1 MACSSSGKCLANTKN
16 VIQPFWPCGCCG
28 CSALPPLGHKQFGQ
42 MTKRRINCWQRCIK
56 RRAIAPWG
64 HKRGLWLDLR
74 HRTGTGLWPQILC
87 DCPTLTLI
95 LWLCCSDV
103 LKLWDSRTVILTL
116 ISFDPVS
123 QFGSDPLRQP
133 ASTTCSHAPSA
144 FAPREACSSS
154 ALNLWP
160 QWHIVNCS
168 HRPFQQAAIS
178 FLSCWPRRESPV
190 RRVSLKGSCT
200 QITRRQPAVCHGC
213 CCCCCCCV
221 K

>member
-1 MACSSSGKCLANTKN
+1 
-16 VIQPFWPCGCCG
+16 
-28 CSALPPLGHKQFGQ
+28 

-64 HKRGLWLDLR
+64 HKRGLWLGLR
-74 HRTGTGLWPQILC
+74 HRTGTGLWPQIFC
-87 DCPTLTLI
+87 DSDCNCDSDSNSLTLM
-95 LWLCCSDV
+95 LWCAEALRLTDANVVVVRLWSSDSDFDV
-103 LKLWDSRTVILTL
+103 
-116 ISFDPVS
+116 DPVS
-123 QFGSDPLRQP
+123 QFGSVSGYVSNPLLQP
-133 ASTTCSHAPSA
+133 ASLASSHA
-144 FAPREACSSS
+144 REACSSS

-160 QWHIVNCS
+160 QWHIVKCN

-178 FLSCWPRRESPV
+178 FLSCLSCCTLWESPA
-190 RRVSLKGSCT
+190 RRVSLKGACT